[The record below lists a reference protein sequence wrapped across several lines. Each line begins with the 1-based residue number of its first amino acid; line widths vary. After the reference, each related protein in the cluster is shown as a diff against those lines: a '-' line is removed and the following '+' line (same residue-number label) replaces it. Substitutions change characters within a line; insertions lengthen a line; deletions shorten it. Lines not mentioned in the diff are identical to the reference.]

1 MADPQATSRGIA
13 AKALGA
19 TLHDS
24 FMILEASYV
33 EQIIESVSDDGQ
45 LREHIYHR
53 LRIMKDMETVLMKIV
68 ADGQIAEADI
78 MRQAKIDKGELKE
91 FF

>member
-1 MADPQATSRGIA
+1 MADPNAVGRMHA
-13 AKALGA
+13 AKALSV
-19 TLHDS
+19 TLDES
-24 FMILEASYV
+24 FMILEASYF
-33 EQIIESVSDDGQ
+33 EQIMESASDDTE

-53 LRIMKDMETVLMKIV
+53 IRIMQDMKTVLMKIV

-78 MRQAKIDKGELKE
+78 MRKAKIDKGELKE

>member
-1 MADPQATSRGIA
+1 MADPQAINRMHA
-13 AKALGA
+13 AKSLSIALKE
-19 TLHDS
+19 TLA
-24 FMILEASYV
+24 ILEASYV
-33 EQIIESVSDDGQ
+33 EQIIESASDDEI

-68 ADGQIAEADI
+68 ADGQIAEADV

>member
-1 MADPQATSRGIA
+1 MADPQAIGRMNA
-13 AKALGA
+13 AKALGVA
-19 TLHDS
+19 LNET

-33 EQIIESVSDDGQ
+33 EQIIESASDDEK

-53 LRIMKDMETVLMKIV
+53 LRVMKDVQAVLMKIV
-68 ADGQIAEADI
+68 ADGQIAEADV
-78 MRQAKIDKGELKE
+78 MRQAQIDKGEMKE

>member
-1 MADPQATSRGIA
+1 MADPDAINRMQA
-13 AKALGA
+13 AKSLGN
-19 TLHDS
+19 TLHET

-33 EQIIESVSDDGQ
+33 EQIIESPSDDEI

-78 MRQAKIDKGELKE
+78 MRKAQIDKGELKE